1 MITFKFNNL
10 TEEGGILWLA
20 VRKAR
25 VVARSANHLVGRG
38 Y

>member
-10 TEEGGILWLA
+10 AGKGGILWLA

-25 VVARSANHLVGRG
+25 VVAKSANHLWVGG
-38 Y
+38 N